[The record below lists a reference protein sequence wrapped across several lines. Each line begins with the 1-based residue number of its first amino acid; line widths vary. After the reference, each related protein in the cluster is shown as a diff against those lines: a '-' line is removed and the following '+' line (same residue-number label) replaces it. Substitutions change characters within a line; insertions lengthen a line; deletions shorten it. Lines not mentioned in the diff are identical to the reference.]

1 MCFLPLQKAV
11 EAALC
16 NTWTPVN
23 FRQLRPFLKPTEGC
37 AANIDAV
44 KKVFHD
50 QAVMNGVGE
59 GQYVFGPIQN
69 LYDLYAKVGP
79 ASGATFHV
87 DVLDIA
93 GNTAVGRCVIRNW
106 HGKDFVDFHEL
117 IKENGKWK
125 IIAKTYQQLE

>member
-1 MCFLPLQKAV
+1 MHYVDPSEFQAIKTVLETYCI
-11 EAALC
+11 
-16 NTWTPVN
+16 
-23 FRQLRPFLKPTEGC
+23 EGC
-37 AANIDAV
+37 AANIGAV
-44 KKVFHD
+44 KKVFHE

-79 ASGATFHV
+79 TSGATFHV

-93 GNTAVGRCVIRNW
+93 GNTAIGRCIIRNW

-117 IKENGKWK
+117 IKENGEWK
-125 IIAKTYQQLE
+125 IIAKTYQQIE